1 MKMRVAVTDDWQ
13 DVSRS
18 CASWDALQARA
29 DVVWFTAPFA
39 DDDAA
44 VAALADFD
52 VIIPMRDRTKL
63 PAAFLKRLPRLKMIA
78 QTGMLALHI
87 DVPYCDA
94 HGIPVCGSVAEKLN
108 VNATPELTLGLILA
122 AAHHI
127 VKGDAN
133 MRAGRFQEGIA
144 FGETLAGGT
153 MGVIGLGN
161 IGKRMVQYGRMLGMD
176 VLAWSPN
183 MTAER
188 ATAAGATFVSKD
200 ELMSRSDVVT
210 LHLVHA
216 DSTVG
221 IIGVTDLARMK
232 RGAMFVN
239 TARGALVDEVAL
251 IAALTENRI
260 IAALDVYERE
270 PLPAD
275 HPLRTLPNT
284 VLTPH
289 LGFIKRDAF
298 TGFYTQ
304 SVENVLAWLDGA
316 PMRLLNLA
324 QLDRKAS

>member
-1 MKMRVAVTDDWQ
+1 MTMRVAVTDDWQ

-18 CASWDALQARA
+18 CATWEALQARA

-52 VIIPMRDRTKL
+52 VLVPMRDRTKL
-63 PAAFLKRLPRLKMIA
+63 PAAFLRRLPRLKLIA

-94 HGIPVCGSVAEKLN
+94 HGVLICGSVAENLN
-108 VNATPELTLGLILA
+108 VHATPELTLGLILA
-122 AAHHI
+122 ASHHI
-127 VKGDAN
+127 ARGDAN
-133 MRAGRFQEGIA
+133 MRAGRFQQGIG

-161 IGKRMVQYGRMLGMD
+161 IGKRMVEYGRMLGME

-188 ATAAGATFVSKD
+188 ATAAGATSVSKA

-221 IIGVTDLARMK
+221 IIGAADLARMK
-232 RGAMFVN
+232 PGAMFVN
-239 TARGALVDEVAL
+239 TARGALVDEAAL
-251 IAALTENRI
+251 IEALAANRI
-260 IAALDVYERE
+260 TAALDVYERE

-316 PMRLLNLA
+316 PRRVLNP
-324 QLDRKAS
+324 QYIGRKAS